1 MFYFE
6 EECFGGTFTASS
18 EFKMLPEERIRYWN
32 AYMLFYRESNY
43 SLTLNR
49 EEQSRRQQQVNK
61 FKSQRRE
68 GSNTNTAL

>member
-1 MFYFE
+1 
-6 EECFGGTFTASS
+6 
-18 EFKMLPEERIRYWN
+18 MLPEERIRYWN
-32 AYMLFYRESNY
+32 GYMLFYRESNY